1 MSENGDIWTIGRILK
16 WTEQYFGGKGV
27 ESPRLDAEV
36 LLSHVLK
43 KERIYLYVH
52 FDQPMEAEELA
63 AYKELIKQR
72 VNHVPV
78 AYLLGQREFMGL
90 NFKVTPATLI
100 PRPDTEILVQAAV
113 ERLRVREQ
121 CSFADIG
128 TGSGAICL
136 SVLSFVPGSS
146 AVTVDISPEARAV
159 AEENAENLG
168 LSERIE
174 LFTGDLLEP
183 VKDRKFTAILSNPPY
198 IPEKDIEG
206 LQEEVRCQEPYGAL
220 SGGQDGLD
228 FYRRL
233 CQEAPA
239 LLEEGGFM
247 AFEVGMGQARAV
259 AELAEENPL
268 ITRSEILKDLAGIER
283 VVIAYI

>member
-16 WTEQYFGGKGV
+16 WTEQYFGTKGV

-52 FDQPMEAEELA
+52 FDQPLEAAELA

-78 AYLLGQREFMGL
+78 AYLLGQKEFMGL
-90 NFKVTPATLI
+90 TFKVTPATLI

-113 ERLRVREQ
+113 ERLRGREKV
-121 CSFADIG
+121 SFADIG

-136 SVLSFVPGSS
+136 SVLSFVPDST
-146 AVTVDISPEARAV
+146 AATVDISQEARAV
-159 AEENAENLG
+159 AEENAKSLG

-174 LFTGDLLEP
+174 FFTGDLLEP
-183 VKDRKFTAILSNPPY
+183 IKDRKFTAILSNPPY
-198 IPEKDIEG
+198 IPEQDIEG
-206 LQEEVRCQEPYGAL
+206 LQAEVRCQEPYGAL
-220 SGGQDGLD
+220 AGGKDGLD

-233 CQEAPA
+233 CSEAPV
-239 LLEEGGFM
+239 LLDDDGFM
-247 AFEVGMGQARAV
+247 AFEVGIGQAAKV
-259 AELAEENPL
+259 AALAEENPL
-268 ITRSEILKDLAGIER
+268 IARTEILKDLAGIER

>member
-1 MSENGDIWTIGRILK
+1 MSENGDIWTSGRILK

-78 AYLLGQREFMGL
+78 AYLLGQKEFMGL
-90 NFKVTPATLI
+90 TFKVTPATLI

-113 ERLRVREQ
+113 ARLRSREQ

-136 SVLSFVPGSS
+136 SVLNFVP
-146 AVTVDISPEARAV
+146 V
-159 AEENAENLG
+159 LG
-168 LSERIE
+168 LLNR
-174 LFTGDLLEP
+174 LLGGLLGM
-183 VKDRKFTAILSNPPY
+183 VKYSLV
-198 IPEKDIEG
+198 
-206 LQEEVRCQEPYGAL
+206 LGAL
-220 SGGQDGLD
+220 IWLFESTNLIKEETMQKSKLA
-228 FYRRL
+228 R
-233 CQEAPA
+233 PIKA
-239 LLEEGGFM
+239 LP
-247 AFEVGMGQARAV
+247 
-259 AELAEENPL
+259 ELLYNYCNPQK
-268 ITRSEILKDLAGIER
+268 TT
-283 VVIAYI
+283 